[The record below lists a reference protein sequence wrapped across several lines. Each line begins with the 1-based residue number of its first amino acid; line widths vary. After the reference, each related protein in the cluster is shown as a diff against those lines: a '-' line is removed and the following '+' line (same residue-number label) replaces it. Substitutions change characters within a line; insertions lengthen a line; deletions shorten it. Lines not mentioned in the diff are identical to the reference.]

1 MKQILSTDMK
11 PTKWISLLAKHVL
24 NQIVLETKSKLIIL
38 GMTHNRK
45 RKGDRRSKETS
56 SVETQ
61 HLPLSFSDL
70 HELQINSENN
80 QND

>member
-38 GMTHNRK
+38 GITHNRK
-45 RKGDRRSKETS
+45 RKGDIVPISLLTEDQKKLLLLKRDTYHYLFQIFTS
-56 SVETQ
+56 
-61 HLPLSFSDL
+61 FR
-70 HELQINSENN
+70 
-80 QND
+80 